1 MGSGF
6 FGGGC
11 GFSYLTSVS
20 SSNFPAVINYKIFRK
35 LLKMLVII
43 AIPFPPSCL
52 EVVGGWVVGAGYLLL
67 P

>member
-20 SSNFPAVINYKIFRK
+20 SSNFPAVINYKIFRN
-35 LLKMLVII
+35 LVQSMIRVLSI
-43 AIPFPPSCL
+43 CDLSAINRFLP
-52 EVVGGWVVGAGYLLL
+52 VGTKPQY
-67 P
+67 